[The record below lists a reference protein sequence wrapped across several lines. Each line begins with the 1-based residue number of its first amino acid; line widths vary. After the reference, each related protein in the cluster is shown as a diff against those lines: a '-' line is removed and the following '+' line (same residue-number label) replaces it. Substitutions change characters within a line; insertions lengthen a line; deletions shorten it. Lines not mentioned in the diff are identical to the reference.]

1 MVINSIKKINH
12 IDIILLFFLIIIFV
26 TTPFYE
32 LGTGLT
38 RIIFSRDT
46 LITDYT
52 SVSGIGPTL
61 LNVFLV
67 MAFTLFVQR
76 INKIELNGF
85 VMAGLL
91 TTMGFSFFGKNI
103 YNILPVYAGVFLYS
117 KFNNKPFKQY
127 FVISMF
133 GAGLAPIATNAVE
146 FSLAWA
152 LLGITIKIFY
162 GFVLVPLASH
172 IIRFHNGY
180 VLYNIGFTGGIF
192 AMIFTGLFRTLGFEM
207 QLIVDVNESNYVHQ
221 ILLFILL
228 GISGYFL
235 LYGLIKNGFNW
246 QRYKKMMSMSGRAI
260 TDYYGLFGEELTFI
274 NMGIVG
280 LMLTIVSLCTGLTLN
295 GATVGSIISVI
306 GFAAFGKN
314 PKNIIPVIIG
324 CFLMIFLTNTTI
336 SPSVIITIIFVTG
349 LAPIAG
355 EYGFF
360 IGIIAGV
367 MHFSLVQYTA
377 DWQGGANL
385 YNNGFA
391 GGFVAG
397 IIHSIMDS
405 LFRRKV

>member
-1 MVINSIKKINH
+1 MIIKKIEH
-12 IDIILLFFLIIIFV
+12 IDLILLFFLAIIFV
-26 TTPFYE
+26 TTPVQE
-32 LGTGLT
+32 LGTGLM
-38 RIIFSRDT
+38 RLIISRDT

-61 LNVFLV
+61 LNVFFV

-76 INKIELNGF
+76 INRIELNGF

-103 YNILPVYAGVFLYS
+103 YNILPVYAGVYLYS
-117 KFNNKPFKQY
+117 RFNNKPFRQY
-127 FVISMF
+127 FVIAMF
-133 GAGLAPIATNAVE
+133 GAGLAPIATNTIE
-146 FSLAWA
+146 LNIFWII
-152 LLGITIKIFY
+152 LGISIKIFY
-162 GFVLVPLASH
+162 GFILVPLASH

-192 AMIFTGLFRTLGFEM
+192 AMLFTGIFRTLGYE
-207 QLIVDVNESNYVHQ
+207 LDVVVDVNQSQYVHQ
-221 ILLFILL
+221 ILLMILL
-228 GISGYFL
+228 SISGYFL
-235 LYGLIKNGFNW
+235 LFGIIKGGFCW
-246 QRYKKMMSMSGRAI
+246 HKYKRMMSMSGRAI
-260 TDYYGLFGEELTFI
+260 TDYYGLFGEEMTLI
-274 NMGIVG
+274 NMGVVG
-280 LMLTIVSLCTGLTLN
+280 LLLTMVALSTGLTLN

-314 PKNIIPVIIG
+314 PKNITPVIIG
-324 CFLMIFLTNTTI
+324 CLLIIAATNATI
-336 SPSVIITIIFVTG
+336 TPAVILTIIFVTG
-349 LAPIAG
+349 LAPLAG

-367 MHFSLVQYTA
+367 MQFCLDQYTA

-405 LFRRKV
+405 LFRRKA